1 MNSSEMLTMLREQ
14 TFSDS
19 SNLPDV
25 VGLRYLNVSYKK
37 RLAFVIQDLNQDY
50 FSEIFTS
57 SSIPYQSEYEFPQRV
72 GAVPGASTVFSV
84 SVNYVKP
91 VAGTGTVS
99 ISSLSNSLVG
109 VGTSFTQMK
118 GYTVDITAYNW
129 RGVIVDVADDTHC
142 TLDAVTPSTMTI
154 SGAGFTM
161 YKDNWQKALPTRI
174 SNFYNEESW
183 YRANQP
189 ESAPKFVIYDDSI
202 FIYPY
207 CKSSASQA
215 VRLYGSKEYDDLVLT
230 PDPTTPV
237 FDTDFHYSIVVG
249 AKKFVA
255 SYRGLGEERI
265 AEWKRD
271 EVESVAELEEM
282 MRERNLGYME
292 KDLSPSIT
300 KSYE

>member
-14 TFSDS
+14 TFSDAN
-19 SNLPDV
+19 NLPEA

-57 SSIPYQSEYEFPQRV
+57 ASIPYQSEYGFPTRV
-72 GAVPGASTVFSV
+72 GGVPGASTVFSV
-84 SVNYVKP
+84 SVNYVTP
-91 VAGTGTVS
+91 IAGTGTVS
-99 ISSLSNSLVG
+99 ISALSSTVVG
-109 VGTSFTQMK
+109 VGTTFTQMK
-118 GYTVDITAYNW
+118 GYTIDAAGW
-129 RGVIVDVADDTHC
+129 RGVIVAVTDDTHC
-142 TLDAVTPSTMTI
+142 TIDAIPASTIT
-154 SGAGFTM
+154 SAAFKT

-189 ESAPKFVIYDDSI
+189 ESSPKFVVYDDSI

-207 CKSSASQA
+207 CKSAASQA
-215 VRLYGSKEYDDLVLT
+215 IRFYGSKEYDDLVLSPT
-230 PDPTTPV
+230 PTTPV

-255 SYRGLGEERI
+255 EYRGLGQERI
-265 AEWKRD
+265 SEFKRD
-271 EVESVAELEEM
+271 DIESVAELENM

>member
-1 MNSSEMLTMLREQ
+1 MLTMLREQ
-14 TFSDS
+14 TFSDAN
-19 SNLPDV
+19 NLPEA

-37 RLAFVIQDLNQDY
+37 RLALIIQDLNQDY

-57 SSIPYQSEYEFPQRV
+57 ASIPYQSEYEFPARV
-72 GAVPGASTVFSV
+72 GGVPGASTVFSV
-84 SVNYVKP
+84 SVNYVTP
-91 VAGTGTVS
+91 IAGTGTVS
-99 ISSLSNSLVG
+99 ISALSSAVVG
-109 VGTSFTQMK
+109 VGTTFTQMK
-118 GYTVDITAYNW
+118 GYTIDASGW
-129 RGVIVDVADDTHC
+129 RGVIVDVTDDTHC
-142 TLDAVTPSTMTI
+142 TIDALPAATI
-154 SGAGFTM
+154 TSAAFTT

-189 ESAPKFVIYDDSI
+189 ESSPKFVVYDDSI

-207 CKSSASQA
+207 CKSAASQA
-215 VRLYGSKEYDDLVLT
+215 VRFYGSKEYDDLVIS
-230 PDPTTPV
+230 PSPTTPV

-255 SYRGLGEERI
+255 EYRGLGQERI
-265 AEWKRD
+265 SEFKRD
-271 EVESVAELEEM
+271 DIESVAELENM